1 MKDKKIHS
9 CLSFDPD
16 GNPEIIS
23 NSSIYIF
30 LLTFFEHF
38 EDLKATYENPFSKP
52 NTTNFIIS
60 ESS

>member
-1 MKDKKIHS
+1 MS
-9 CLSFDPD
+9 VLCPD

-52 NTTNFIIS
+52 NKTNFIIS